1 MGKNRQLEIDIK
13 AHELAKDIEKFT
25 SSYHE
30 AMSLIDRVKSNFEW
44 ARERTKVELPEYP
57 IDRWGQK
64 EIMYKE
70 TADPCEDRREEN
82 E

>member
-13 AHELAKDIEKFT
+13 AHELAKDIEKST

-30 AMSLIDRVKSNFEW
+30 AMTLIDRVKSNFEW

-64 EIMYKE
+64 VNIPE
-70 TADPCEDRREEN
+70 TKVPGIEEK
-82 E
+82 

>member
-30 AMSLIDRVKSNFEW
+30 AMSLIDSVKSNFE
-44 ARERTKVELPEYP
+44 
-57 IDRWGQK
+57 
-64 EIMYKE
+64 
-70 TADPCEDRREEN
+70 
-82 E
+82 